1 MIPAA
6 STLRKGGDWV
16 PSDGLDAKHAGQ
28 LERPTHK
35 TSFRA
40 ATPSPAGDRLL
51 LRLCCPAHPREGVR
65 GVGRRGKAPGGP
77 GSAGAASSD
86 LRADLFV
93 PATLPAPLRPPVI
106 PWSSCLLHLSAL
118 GPFTRGAAPAPV
130 PPPETDADA
139 GASPRALPEC
149 GAARNKRIVGV
160 LHRFIER
167 QTASAY
173 VSTLGGGYFLCDYL
187 GHAQRAALVQ
197 LRIAATSGDEKA
209 VGRCLVHLA
218 YSQIKVRGTPGTP
231 RALPTD
237 PAPTAHYSC
246 NATNAPSAPSAWRPP
261 WLFGTKIG
269 RWGPWSPRRGAQFGT
284 SAPMA
289 PSRMQARPTTTLY
302 ASVPTHLQGKPRD
315 RHSTLLPPARTA
327 VCPWWSGD
335 PFAATHLQLT
345 RYCAVKGAS

>member
-6 STLRKGGDWV
+6 STLRKGGDWL
-16 PSDGLDAKHAGQ
+16 PSDGLDANHAGQ

-139 GASPRALPEC
+139 GASPALLPNAAPPGISASSVCCTALSSARRRARTSPRL
-149 GAARNKRIVGV
+149 A
-160 LHRFIER
+160 
-167 QTASAY
+167 
-173 VSTLGGGYFLCDYL
+173 
-187 GHAQRAALVQ
+187 
-197 LRIAATSGDEKA
+197 AATFCATTWATHSVPHSCNSALRPPLETRRPWGDA
-209 VGRCLVHLA
+209 L
-218 YSQIKVRGTPGTP
+218 SI
-231 RALPTD
+231 LPT
-237 PAPTAHYSC
+237 
-246 NATNAPSAPSAWRPP
+246 
-261 WLFGTKIG
+261 
-269 RWGPWSPRRGAQFGT
+269 
-284 SAPMA
+284 
-289 PSRMQARPTTTLY
+289 AR
-302 ASVPTHLQGKPRD
+302 
-315 RHSTLLPPARTA
+315 
-327 VCPWWSGD
+327 
-335 PFAATHLQLT
+335 
-345 RYCAVKGAS
+345 